1 MLLRQALIVSK
12 TLFYKKHP
20 EAINVASGC
29 AFYYLEERLFRPHL
43 NHLPCGSFHIIL
55 EIFLK
60 LSSLD
65 SCFF

>member
-29 AFYYLEERLFRPHL
+29 TFYSLEERLFRPYL
-43 NHLPCGSFHIIL
+43 NHLPSSSFHIIL

-60 LSSLD
+60 LCSLD
-65 SCFF
+65 C